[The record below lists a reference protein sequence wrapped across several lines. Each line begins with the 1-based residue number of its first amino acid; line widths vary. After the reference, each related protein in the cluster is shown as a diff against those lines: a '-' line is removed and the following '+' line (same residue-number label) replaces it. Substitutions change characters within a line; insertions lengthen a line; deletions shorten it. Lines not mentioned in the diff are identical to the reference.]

1 MALIIGLMVEQKL
14 PNSEENEY
22 TKVVNGIC
30 LKIFDKSNFTNI
42 ICALIRLLK
51 ETCSGAGL
59 PKFTDL
65 LMKCIWRNVKNLPE
79 KSNEID
85 YDAVLLEVH
94 EFMVQLPSSYWHQ
107 RHADTPYRTVK
118 TIIHHLAQIKGNN
131 ILQHLTK
138 IPQHSELYSYL
149 LKVLK
154 VRIFCIS
161 IHCFVLISN
170 DMGQKKI
177 ANVLFS
183 LFSTQNIQKDN
194 QNSGTRSQSTP
205 SKRNTVQSHEAV
217 SAIFKLISDK
227 ETKQEGIQKLYEFK
241 VCARRIFMEHF
252 VQ

>member
-1 MALIIGLMVEQKL
+1 MFFFFCIQNLSQIPVSDALAIYQPLLSSIYSFYTSRTLGKNVGIEPLKKFMALIIGLMVEQKL

-51 ETCSGAGL
+51 ETCSGASL

-131 ILQHLTK
+131 IMQHLTK
-138 IPQHSELYSYL
+138 IPTHSELYSYL

-154 VRIFCIS
+154 VWC
-161 IHCFVLISN
+161 N
-170 DMGQKKI
+170 K
-177 ANVLFS
+177 N
-183 LFSTQNIQKDN
+183 
-194 QNSGTRSQSTP
+194 
-205 SKRNTVQSHEAV
+205 E
-217 SAIFKLISDK
+217 
-227 ETKQEGIQKLYEFK
+227 
-241 VCARRIFMEHF
+241 
-252 VQ
+252 

>member
-1 MALIIGLMVEQKL
+1 MTDALSIYQPLLSSIYSFYTSRTLGKNVGVEPLKKFMALIIGLMVDQKL

-51 ETCSGAGL
+51 ETCSGSGL

-79 KSNEID
+79 KSNELD

-107 RHADTPYRTVK
+107 RHTDTPYRTVK

-131 ILQHLTK
+131 ILQHLQK
-138 IPQHSELYSYL
+138 IPTHSELYSYL

-154 VRIFCIS
+154 VNG
-161 IHCFVLISN
+161 LIPAFDSYS
-170 DMGQKKI
+170 KLK
-177 ANVLFS
+177 LS
-183 LFSTQNIQKDN
+183 LFSFFLVE
-194 QNSGTRSQSTP
+194 S
-205 SKRNTVQSHEAV
+205 SK
-217 SAIFKLISDK
+217 
-227 ETKQEGIQKLYEFK
+227 G
-241 VCARRIFMEHF
+241 
-252 VQ
+252 

>member
-1 MALIIGLMVEQKL
+1 MTDALSIYQPLLSSIYSFYTSRTLGKNVGVEPLKKFMALIIGLMVDQKL

-51 ETCSGAGL
+51 ETCSGSGL

-79 KSNEID
+79 KSNELD

-107 RHADTPYRTVK
+107 RHTDTPYRTVK

-131 ILQHLTK
+131 ILQHLQK
-138 IPQHSELYSYL
+138 IPTHSELYSYL

-154 VRIFCIS
+154 VSGLIPAFDSYSKLKLGLFSIFSGRIF
-161 IHCFVLISN
+161 
-170 DMGQKKI
+170 KKI
-177 ANVLFS
+177 IQMHLVNVRRQLVRDRRRNEAHQVTKPFQQFS
-183 LFSTQNIQKDN
+183 N
-194 QNSGTRSQSTP
+194 
-205 SKRNTVQSHEAV
+205 
-217 SAIFKLISDK
+217 
-227 ETKQEGIQKLYEFK
+227 
-241 VCARRIFMEHF
+241 
-252 VQ
+252 